1 MASGVSVLICSY
13 NGASRLSKTLEHLA
27 LQKVSADIP
36 WEIILIDNASTDNTS
51 QIAEEEWHKY
61 SSKTN
66 LRILQEPNAGK
77 NNALDTGINNAIY
90 DLILICD
97 DDNWLNEDYVEKAY
111 YRMQADDN
119 IGAAG
124 GQGIG
129 VSNVEFPAWFKNDG
143 YAYAVGKQGEAS
155 GNVSVKKYL
164 WGAGMIFRK
173 SIYIAA

>member
-1 MASGVSVLICSY
+1 M
-13 NGASRLSKTLEHLA
+13 R
-27 LQKVSADIP
+27 
-36 WEIILIDNASTDNTS
+36 
-51 QIAEEEWHKY
+51 
-61 SSKTN
+61 
-66 LRILQEPNAGK
+66 
-77 NNALDTGINNAIY
+77 
-90 DLILICD
+90 
-97 DDNWLNEDYVEKAY
+97 DYVEKAY

-164 WGAGMIFRK
+164 WGAGMIFQK
-173 SIYIAA
+173 INLYSCLFQIAFVFIRPAKGPGYSR